1 MSVRLR
7 VATAADRTAVAA
19 LIHGT
24 TNGWYT
30 AQGRNPLFAG
40 PPADCELFFE
50 VHERLAP
57 GCCLVAEDGGELV
70 GPCFWHPRPT
80 HVSLGIM
87 NVAPE
92 AYGRGI
98 ARRLLARICDEADRR
113 GLPVRLVSSSQNLGS
128 FSLYNGAGFA
138 PIAGFQV
145 VLVPVPEAGLPE
157 LPPESGRV
165 RAAVAKDVPAMVELE
180 REILGI
186 DREQDFA
193 QLVEG
198 LGDVFSASVL
208 PGDAGLEGFLF
219 SSRTDNTSGARVC
232 VLSLQLRRPRLM
244 PLHALHRRSARTHMQ
259 QRPMRALGR
268 WAGCVRQGLGG
279 NAAGGDRMGLR
290 LGAGLHI
297 LESPPS
303 PSPHPHRESGR
314 EVPSPQRQHHT
325 RAPPATNTV

>member
-19 LIHGT
+19 LIHGS

-30 AQGRNPLFAG
+30 AQGRNPVFAG
-40 PPADCELFFE
+40 PPADCELFFD
-50 VHERLAP
+50 VYERLDP

-70 GPCFWHPRPT
+70 GSCFWHPRPT

-92 AYGRGI
+92 AFGRGI

-113 GLPVRLVSSSQNLGS
+113 GLPVRLVSSAQNLDS

-138 PIAGFQV
+138 PIAVFQD

-208 PGDAGLEGFLF
+208 PGDAGLEGFLV
-219 SSRTDNTSGARVC
+219 SSRAPASMMLGPGC
-232 VLSLQLRRPRLM
+232 
-244 PLHALHRRSARTHMQ
+244 ARTERAAQALLATELDARFRGTSAIVLAPADRPALTAWLRAQRGRNVELHLMQ
-259 QRPMRALGR
+259 
-268 WAGCVRQGLGG
+268 VRGP
-279 NAAGGDRMGLR
+279 AAPIRGVVLPTF
-290 LGAGLHI
+290 LP
-297 LESPPS
+297 ESS
-303 PSPHPHRESGR
+303 
-314 EVPSPQRQHHT
+314 
-325 RAPPATNTV
+325 